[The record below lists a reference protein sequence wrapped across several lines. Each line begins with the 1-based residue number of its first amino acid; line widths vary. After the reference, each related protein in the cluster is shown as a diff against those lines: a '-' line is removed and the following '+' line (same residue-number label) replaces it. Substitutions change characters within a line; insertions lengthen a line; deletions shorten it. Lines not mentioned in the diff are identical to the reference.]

1 MARWD
6 REVMAIFAFFSMYFC
21 IFLVFYIKHL
31 FIYYVIFL
39 KKNEWETNM
48 RKIIVDLIFPFPW
61 NFFIAT
67 F

>member
-6 REVMAIFAFFSMYFC
+6 REMMAIFAFFSMYFC

-39 KKNEWETNM
+39 KKMSEKQTWE
-48 RKIIVDLIFPFPW
+48 KL
-61 NFFIAT
+61 
-67 F
+67 